1 MRDTGSRWCDDIV
14 LEYLRLLPKL
24 LPPPFLAAL
33 CLALATSPLAQ
44 AQDATSM
51 TLSAAPSKTATPAPA
66 PDKPTLEIWAGT
78 LDHQKPAPVPG
89 QTPSEGEP
97 ATPAAKAKQG
107 TSAKRHATPAT
118 IPEAV
123 ADDPRR
129 RVFGSEALAP
139 LSSAP
144 VPGQT
149 PSEGEPATPAA
160 KAKQGTSAKRHAT
173 PAASP
178 EPGVED
184 LTSLASAKADVVSD
198 PLPNYPYQ
206 AKNHHITGD
215 GACVMTVDAA
225 SGKVTELT
233 MEQSTGNPILD
244 KTTTEAFK
252 QWRFKPGTV
261 SRVRVPITYKPAY
274 GVIRTRIVLDHVEVY
289 ENVGPH

>member
-1 MRDTGSRWCDDIV
+1 MRNTGSRWCDDIV

-24 LPPPFLAAL
+24 LPPPFLGAL
-33 CLALATSPLAQ
+33 CLALATPPLAQ

-51 TLSAAPSKTATPAPA
+51 TLSAGPSKTATPAPA
-66 PDKPTLEIWAGT
+66 PEKPTLEIWAGT
-78 LDHQKPAPVPG
+78 LDHQKPAPVPAETPGTGESVTPAPKAKQGTSAKRHATPATIPEAVADDPRRRVFASEALMPLSSAPVPG

-173 PAASP
+173 PAAST
-178 EPGVED
+178 EPVVED
-184 LTSLASAKADVVSD
+184 LTSLASAKADVVSTL
-198 PLPNYPYQ
+198 LPKYP
-206 AKNHHITGD
+206 
-215 GACVMTVDAA
+215 
-225 SGKVTELT
+225 
-233 MEQSTGNPILD
+233 
-244 KTTTEAFK
+244 
-252 QWRFKPGTV
+252 
-261 SRVRVPITYKPAY
+261 
-274 GVIRTRIVLDHVEVY
+274 
-289 ENVGPH
+289 

>member
-66 PDKPTLEIWAGT
+66 PEKPTLEIWAGT
-78 LDHQKPAPVPG
+78 LDHQKPAPVPAE
-89 QTPSEGEP
+89 TPGTGESV
-97 ATPAAKAKQG
+97 TPAPKAKQG

-129 RVFGSEALAP
+129 RVFASEALMP

-178 EPGVED
+178 EPVVED

>member
-24 LPPPFLAAL
+24 LPPPFLGAL
-33 CLALATSPLAQ
+33 CLALATPPLAQ

-178 EPGVED
+178 EPVVED

>member
-1 MRDTGSRWCDDIV
+1 MRNTGSRWCDDIV

-24 LPPPFLAAL
+24 LPPPFLGAL
-33 CLALATSPLAQ
+33 CLALATPPLAQ

-51 TLSAAPSKTATPAPA
+51 TLSAGPSKTATPAPA
-66 PDKPTLEIWAGT
+66 PEKPTLEIWAGT

-97 ATPAAKAKQG
+97 ATPAAKAKQA
-107 TSAKRHATPAT
+107 TSAKRH
-118 IPEAV
+118 V
-123 ADDPRR
+123 
-129 RVFGSEALAP
+129 
-139 LSSAP
+139 
-144 VPGQT
+144 
-149 PSEGEPATPAA
+149 TPAA
-160 KAKQGTSAKRHAT
+160 I
-173 PAASP
+173 P
-178 EPGVED
+178 EPVAED
-184 LTSLASAKADVVSD
+184 LTSLASAKADVIST

-206 AKNHHITGD
+206 ARLHHITGD

-261 SRVRVPITYKPAY
+261 SRVRVPITYKPAHS
-274 GVIRTRIVLDHVEVY
+274 VIPTQIVLDHVEVY
-289 ENVGPH
+289 ENVGPR

>member
-24 LPPPFLAAL
+24 LPPPFLSAL

-107 TSAKRHATPAT
+107 TSAKRHATPA
-118 IPEAV
+118 
-123 ADDPRR
+123 
-129 RVFGSEALAP
+129 
-139 LSSAP
+139 
-144 VPGQT
+144 
-149 PSEGEPATPAA
+149 
-160 KAKQGTSAKRHAT
+160 
-173 PAASP
+173 ASP
-178 EPGVED
+178 EPVVED